1 MGDTSQTA
9 IRATYMR
16 GGTSKGVFFA
26 VSDLPAGIAGNA
38 AARDRLLMRVIGS
51 PDPYGTQIDG
61 MGAATSSTS
70 KVVLIAPSSRPDCD
84 VDYLFGAVPI
94 NGAAIDW
101 SGNCGNLTAAV
112 GPFAIARGMVEAP
125 ADGRATVR
133 IWQAN
138 IGKRIV
144 AHVPMAAGAVVE
156 MGEFK
161 LDGVAFPAAEVE
173 LEFLDPAAEAE
184 DGADGAFPS
193 GKRIETIE
201 VPGLGPVEATLI
213 NLGNPTVFV
222 DAAALKLDGGEMQGD
237 VNGNPALLDML
248 EFLRAEGAVRM
259 GLCASREEATAR
271 RPHTPKIAFV
281 APPRAYTASD
291 GQRID
296 AEAMDMTVRIMSMG
310 KLHHAITGTGAVAV
324 AGAAAIP
331 GTVVSRLFEEPRPRV
346 RIGHP
351 AGTLPTGATVETRD
365 GAWHVAK
372 VVMSRSARRLM
383 DGVVY
388 APAALLRDDA

>member
-1 MGDTSQTA
+1 MDDTGQTA

-26 VSDLPAGIAGNA
+26 VSDLPAELRDDPAR
-38 AARDRLLMRVIGS
+38 RDRVLMRIVGS

-61 MGAATSSTS
+61 MGGATSSTS
-70 KVVLIAPSSRPDCD
+70 KVVLISPSSRPDCD

-94 NGAAIDW
+94 NGTAIDW
-101 SGNCGNLTAAV
+101 SGNCGNLTSAV

-125 ADGRATVR
+125 SEGRATVR

-144 AHVPMAAGAVVE
+144 AHVPMAGGAVVE
-156 MGEFK
+156 LGNFR
-161 LDGVAFPAAEVE
+161 LDGVHFPAAEVE
-173 LEFLDPAAEAE
+173 LTFLDPGADE
-184 DGADGAFPS
+184 DGGGGGTFPT
-193 GKRIETIE
+193 GNRIDVIE
-201 VPGLGPVEATLI
+201 VPDFGPVEATLI
-213 NLGNPTVFV
+213 NLGNPTVFIN
-222 DAAALKLDGGEMQGD
+222 AAALNLAGDEMPTA
-237 VNGNPALLDML
+237 VNGNAPLLEAL
-248 EFLRAEGAVRM
+248 EHLRAEGAVRM
-259 GLCASREEATAR
+259 GLAASRAEATAN

-281 APPRAYTASD
+281 APPRAYVASD
-291 GQRID
+291 ERPIETSAID
-296 AEAMDMTVRIMSMG
+296 LTVRIMSMG

-331 GTVVSRLFEEPRPRV
+331 GTVVSRLFAAAPARV

-351 AGTLPTGATVETRD
+351 AGTLPVGAVVEER
-365 GAWHVAK
+365 GGSWHVAE
-372 VVMSRSARRLM
+372 VTMSRSARRLM

-388 APAALLRDDA
+388 APSALL